1 MCVIAL
7 GQLENGYAIWDF
19 RGQELE
25 KHIQDRFKQFL
36 WRPRPRPLLS
46 KDQQRLIR
54 KNLRDYSRQFEAE
67 DAEQESTVSAE
78 LIAHRRR
85 LVDEWNAWRTRCRGE
100 VAGTKKKAGNVEQGK
115 SKEEIEVWVEELI
128 DEMEEIVD

>member
-1 MCVIAL
+1 M
-7 GQLENGYAIWDF
+7 
-19 RGQELE
+19 E

-36 WRPRPRPLLS
+36 WRPRPRSLLS

-78 LIAHRRR
+78 LIIHRRR
-85 LVDEWNAWRTRCRGE
+85 LVDEWNAWRVRCRAD
-100 VAGTKKKAGNVEQGK
+100 VAGVHKKKTRHTEQGESK
-115 SKEEIEVWVEELI
+115 ESKEEIEVWIEELVDEVEEV
-128 DEMEEIVD
+128 IVD